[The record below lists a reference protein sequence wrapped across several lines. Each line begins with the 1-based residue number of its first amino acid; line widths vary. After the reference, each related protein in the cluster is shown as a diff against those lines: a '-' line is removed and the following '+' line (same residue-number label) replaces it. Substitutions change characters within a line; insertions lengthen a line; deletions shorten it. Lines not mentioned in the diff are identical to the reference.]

1 MRNVVNREKLKCLG
15 NIKSDIAT
23 LRHSGMDKII
33 LLVVPPLVMYVTLQ
47 VSSKELVWLFLI
59 IEFILMQVWNINI
72 LAN

>member
-1 MRNVVNREKLKCLG
+1 
-15 NIKSDIAT
+15 
-23 LRHSGMDKII
+23 MDKRI

-59 IEFILMQVWNINI
+59 IEFILMQIWNINF

>member
-1 MRNVVNREKLKCLG
+1 
-15 NIKSDIAT
+15 
-23 LRHSGMDKII
+23 MDKRI

-47 VSSKELVWLFLI
+47 IAPKELVWLFLI

>member
-1 MRNVVNREKLKCLG
+1 
-15 NIKSDIAT
+15 
-23 LRHSGMDKII
+23 MDKRI

-59 IEFILMQVWNINI
+59 IEFILMQIWNINI

>member
-1 MRNVVNREKLKCLG
+1 
-15 NIKSDIAT
+15 
-23 LRHSGMDKII
+23 MDKRI

-59 IEFILMQVWNINI
+59 IEFVLMQVWNINI